1 LRAAAIYAP
10 AANELQPVLASHDHM
25 LGVGGR
31 RFNDGRHKLCA
42 GPVVSGDNTRRENSH

>member
-1 LRAAAIYAP
+1 MMY
-10 AANELQPVLASHDHM
+10 M
-25 LGVGGR
+25 LGIGGR